1 MQKIQA
7 LFWNTQ
13 QHRLRAFWRLV
24 GFLLLATLLSIVV
37 TIVGGIGV
45 GLVQVSGIELPMMQ
59 MLLPMGMIVTLL
71 AVSLSLFLA
80 GLFLDRRPFA
90 DFGFHMSRQWW
101 PDLGFG
107 LLLGAVLMTMVFLVE
122 WSLGW
127 VTITN
132 TYQVPQEGQSFLL
145 ALLQPLIIFLCVG
158 IYEELLSRGYL
169 LRNVAEGLN
178 IPRLQPQGAIIIA
191 WIISSVVFGLG
202 HFSNPNS
209 SLISNINLVLAG
221 IFLGLGYILTREL
234 AMPIGI
240 HITWNFF
247 QGNVFGFPV
256 SGIGSFADTSF
267 IAIEQGGPDVWT
279 GGTFGPEAG
288 LLGVVAILTGCLLI
302 VGWVKVWYGEVR
314 LQESL
319 AHFTPRARA
328 KQSVDD
334 EPYGP

>member
-7 LFWNTQ
+7 IFWNTQ
-13 QHRLRAFWRLV
+13 QQRLRAFWRLV
-24 GFLLLATLLSIVV
+24 GFLILVTLLSIVITV
-37 TIVGGIGV
+37 AGGLFV
-45 GLVQVSGIELPMMQ
+45 GLVQVSGIELPLMQ
-59 MLLPMGMIVTLL
+59 MLLPLGMIVTLF
-71 AVSLSLFLA
+71 AVVLGMFLA
-80 GLFLDRRPFA
+80 SMFLDRRPFA
-90 DFGFHMSRQWW
+90 DFGFHMSTQWW
-101 PDLGFG
+101 LDLGFG
-107 LLLGAVLMTMVFLVE
+107 LLLGAGLMTMIFLGE

-169 LRNVAEGLN
+169 LRNIAEGLN
-178 IPRLQPQGAIIIA
+178 MPRLQPQAAIIIA

-221 IFLGLGYILTREL
+221 LFLGLGYVLTREL
-234 AMPIGI
+234 AMPIGL

-256 SGIGSFADTSF
+256 SGIDSFSETTF

-288 LLGVVAILTGCLLI
+288 LIGVVAILTGCLLI
-302 VGWVKVWYGEVR
+302 VGWVKVWYGDVR

-319 AHFTPRARA
+319 AHFTPRSRA
-328 KQSVDD
+328 KRNGD
-334 EPYGP
+334 